1 MLKAFIKRFIVEK
14 IPSSIVLL
22 YHRITEKEEKDIY
35 KTKVS
40 LKNFEEQIEVIKKFA
55 CPIEDI
61 FSLKPKGKV
70 LLTFDDGYKD
80 NFDYAKKI
88 LEKHGVGAVF
98 FITTGFLGKK
108 YSWYDKLEEIFLTGK
123 LKKNF
128 YLQIDENTAL
138 EIELERNEEEIDI
151 LSPFAHPKTFEKISK
166 QKLKLKKSELFALL
180 YRKIKYSK
188 NPDALFEKVK
198 NSISDDEKEEMSE
211 RNYMTEDEVAELGKN
226 FLIGA
231 HTETHRPLSI
241 LEEREQE
248 TEMLLSAIKLEKIC
262 NRKIE
267 LFAYP
272 FGLKEDFNKKTL
284 ELAKRIFKLSFTG
297 IKGQVYFLTP
307 RNQIPRFAVMNWNGE
322 IFEKKLI
329 DFFFERRRK
338 L

>member
-1 MLKAFIKRFIVEK
+1 MLKAFIKRFIVER
-14 IPSSIVLL
+14 IPASVVLL
-22 YHRITEKEEKDIY
+22 YHRITEKEEKDLY

-55 CPIEDI
+55 YPLEDI

-128 YLQIDENTAL
+128 SLEIDEKTTL
-138 EIELERNEEEIDI
+138 EIELERDDEIDI
-151 LSPFAHPKTFEKISK
+151 LSPFTYSKTFEKISK
-166 QKLKLKKSELFALL
+166 QKMKLKKSELFALL

-188 NPDALFEKVK
+188 NPDELFEKVK
-198 NSISDDEKEEMSE
+198 NSISDEVKEEMNE
-211 RNYMTEDEVAELGKN
+211 RKYMTEEEVAELGKI

-231 HTETHRPLSI
+231 HTETHRTLSI

-248 TEMLLSAIKLEKIC
+248 SEMLLSAIKLEKIC

-272 FGLKEDFNKKTL
+272 FGLKEDFNEKTL

-329 DFFFERRRK
+329 DFFFERRNNP
-338 L
+338 

>member
-14 IPSSIVLL
+14 LPAGVVLL
-22 YHRITEKEEKDIY
+22 YHRITEKDEKDLY
-35 KTKVS
+35 KIKVS

-55 CPIEDI
+55 CPLEDI
-61 FSLKPKGKV
+61 FCPKPKGKV

-123 LKKNF
+123 IKKNF
-128 YLQIDENTAL
+128 SLEIDEKTTL
-138 EIELERNEEEIDI
+138 EIELEKDDEIDV
-151 LSPFAHPKTFEKISK
+151 LPPFTYSKPFEKISNR
-166 QKLKLKKSELFALL
+166 KLNLKKSELFALL

-188 NPDALFEKVK
+188 NPDEIFEKVK
-198 NSISDDEKEEMSE
+198 KSISDDDEDEMDG
-211 RNYMTEDEVAELGKN
+211 RNYMIEDEVAELGKN

-231 HTETHRPLSI
+231 HTETHRTLSI

-248 TEMLLSAIKLEKIC
+248 SEMLISAIKLEKIC

-272 FGLKEDFNKKTL
+272 FGLKEDFNEKTL
-284 ELAKRIFKLSFTG
+284 ELAKRIFKFSFTG

-329 DFFFERRRK
+329 DFFFERKRE